1 MFLPIFLNQILI
13 FLIIKRYICFK
24 RTTMNINAFTAAI
37 RQKIA
42 GDEIQEAIQAL
53 RGLLANSPQLN
64 EVLVQS
70 ARYTDILKQIRLG
83 TVDFEQ
89 ANVTKNQI
97 RLGLFDLLSEL
108 ERQEMAPAI
117 QQEMQQAIAIVNSKN
132 VVSGST
138 ITAGGNIH
146 IGDKNITQ
154 QADKIFNIDKIDNAN
169 FY

>member
-1 MFLPIFLNQILI
+1 
-13 FLIIKRYICFK
+13 
-24 RTTMNINAFTAAI
+24 MNSKQFIVAI

-42 GDEIQEAIQAL
+42 GDEIQDAITAL
-53 RGLLANSPQLN
+53 QVLLANSPKLN
-64 EVLVQS
+64 EILIQS
-70 ARYTDILKQIRLG
+70 ARHTDIMKHIRLG

-97 RLGLFDLLSEL
+97 RLALLDLLSEV
-108 ERQEMAPAI
+108 EKQEATPAI
-117 QQEMQQAIAIVNSKN
+117 QQEMEQAISIVNSKN

-138 ITAGGNIH
+138 ITAGGNVH

-154 QADKIFNIDKIDNAN
+154 NADKIINIDKIDNAN